1 MLVVQIKFLT
11 HVQAARHRATLWI
24 IGYVLVFQKLMT
36 ALDKILKKK
45 KKILLKKILES
56 MTQKLLSKN
65 FTC

>member
-36 ALDKILKKK
+36 ALDKILKEKK
-45 KKILLKKILES
+45 RKYYYKNLRIHDTKIA
-56 MTQKLLSKN
+56 
-65 FTC
+65 F